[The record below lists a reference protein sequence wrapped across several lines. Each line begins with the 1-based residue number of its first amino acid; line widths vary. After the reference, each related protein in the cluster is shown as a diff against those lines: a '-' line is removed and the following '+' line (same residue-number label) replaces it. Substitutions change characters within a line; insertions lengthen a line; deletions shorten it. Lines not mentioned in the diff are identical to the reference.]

1 MVVDDF
7 IERLLVNKT
16 LNANPA
22 IKAARERSQAGAQV
36 PRDHDGLSG
45 HGGPASTWGAG

>member
-22 IKAARERSQAGAQV
+22 IKAARERV
-36 PRDHDGLSG
+36 PKQGLK
-45 HGGPASTWGAG
+45 ST

>member
-22 IKAARERSQAGAQV
+22 IKAARERV
-36 PRDHDGLSG
+36 PSRGSS
-45 HGGPASTWGAG
+45 ST